1 MKIKRIPLE
10 DRDFLALLNQS
21 PEQMVL
27 EDNLTEYS
35 CACIGDY
42 FFFII
47 ISSIY

>member
-21 PEQMVL
+21 PEQMAL

-35 CACIGDY
+35 CACVEDY
-42 FFFII
+42 FFFI
-47 ISSIY
+47 SSIY